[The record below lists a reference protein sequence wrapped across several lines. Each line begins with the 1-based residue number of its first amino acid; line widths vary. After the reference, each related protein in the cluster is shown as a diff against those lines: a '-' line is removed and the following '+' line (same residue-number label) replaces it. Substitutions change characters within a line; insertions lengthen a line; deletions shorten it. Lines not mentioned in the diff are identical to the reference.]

1 MIHMRYL
8 ITWVAPFLAIP
19 LVCSPVESQERLP
32 ILDVHLHALPAT
44 GQGPPPV
51 PMCMPWPEF
60 PTVSDMSSYRQGLLD
75 NLPCDEPIWSPT
87 TDEEVMSGTIE
98 IMERRNVYGVLSGT
112 PARVAEWSSA
122 APGRFIRGLGF
133 SAGAISPDSLRSLHA
148 NGTVEVLAEV
158 TNQYRGIAPDDPR
171 MDPYWALAEELDLPV
186 GIHIGPGPPGVAY
199 MGAAEYR
206 ARLSNPLALEEILL
220 RHPDLRLYIMHAA
233 YPMLEELLAL
243 LYTHPQVHVDIGVIV
258 YTQPREA
265 FYRYLHRLV
274 EAGFANRIMFG
285 SDQMVWPETL
295 DIAIEVIEDAPF
307 LTGEQKRD
315 IFYNNAARF
324 LKLTAAQIEAHN
336 SG

>member
-1 MIHMRYL
+1 MSHVNRL
-8 ITWVAPFLAIP
+8 IEWMTPVLPFLLLASP
-19 LVCSPVESQERLP
+19 LEAQERLP

-51 PMCMPWPEF
+51 PMCTPFPEF
-60 PTVSDMSSYRQGLLD
+60 LTVPDMDSYRQGLLE

-87 TDEEVMSGTIE
+87 TDEEVMRGTIE

-133 SAGAISPDSLRSLHA
+133 SAGSVSPDSLRSLHA
-148 NGTVEVLAEV
+148 SGTVEVLAEV
-158 TNQYRGIAPDDPR
+158 TNQYRGIAPDDPQ

-199 MGAAEYR
+199 MGAAGYR

-220 RHPDLRLYIMHAA
+220 RHPGLRLYIMHAA
-233 YPMLEELLAL
+233 YPMLEDLLAL
-243 LYTHPQVHVDIGVIV
+243 LYAHPQVHVGIGVIV

-265 FYRYLHRLV
+265 FYRYLQRLV

-295 DIAIEVIEDAPF
+295 EIAIEVVEDASF
-307 LTGEQKRD
+307 LTDQQRRD
-315 IFYNNAARF
+315 ILYNNAARF
-324 LKLTAAQIEAHN
+324 LELTSAQIETHHA
-336 SG
+336 G